1 MNQFN
6 KKEPKVSIILPNYN
20 SSKTITKTIS
30 SIVNQSYKN
39 WELIIVDDNS
49 DELTKNILLKYRKRH
64 SCAWTV
70 GFEKEGWQTT
80 CLPPWLGQ
88 LYRL

>member
-20 SSKTITKTIS
+20 SSKTIKKTIS

-49 DELTKNILLKYRKRH
+49 DKLTKNIEIKK
-64 SCAWTV
+64 
-70 GFEKEGWQTT
+70 K
-80 CLPPWLGQ
+80 
-88 LYRL
+88 

>member
-20 SSKTITKTIS
+20 SSKTIKKTIS

-49 DELTKNILLKYRKRH
+49 DELTKNILLKYRNKKKIFDIIDKTILDLKRNI
-64 SCAWTV
+64 
-70 GFEKEGWQTT
+70 
-80 CLPPWLGQ
+80 
-88 LYRL
+88 

>member
-20 SSKTITKTIS
+20 SSKTIKKTIS
-30 SIVNQSYKN
+30 SVVNQSYKN

-49 DELTKNILLKYRKRH
+49 DELTKNILLKYRNK
-64 SCAWTV
+64 
-70 GFEKEGWQTT
+70 KK
-80 CLPPWLGQ
+80 
-88 LYRL
+88 

>member
-20 SSKTITKTIS
+20 SSKTIKKTIS

-49 DELTKNILLKYRKRH
+49 DELTKNILLNIEIKK
-64 SCAWTV
+64 
-70 GFEKEGWQTT
+70 K
-80 CLPPWLGQ
+80 
-88 LYRL
+88 